1 MSSVSR
7 NSPCPCGS
15 GKKYKNCCLNGN
27 NNNKTE
33 PVRFY
38 KYEYKGEEKILFE
51 YPNVANVFTSYRK
64 NINLKEV
71 ERFNQLIKYINDKV
85 PYTKFLEENPIKY
98 MDFSISISLL
108 FGLQFYDLN
117 YYDTEM
123 RNQLKLNKHNIL
135 LLKEKFENSWLINY
149 NLGIYFYSKG
159 EFEYANK
166 FFLIGLQNNPFPF
179 NPTLLIAIAKS
190 YSGLAIKSKL
200 DYYKSLSWES
210 KVVEKPI
217 STPEIENYFNQA
229 NDYFIKAYEARANN
243 WEFYNDWAASYS
255 EWGYYDKAIEKYTL
269 ALEKGGM
276 NSFVTYGLAVTNIRL
291 SNFNE
296 AEKYF
301 KEHLKYFKE
310 DNGNILKNKITYSLI
325 GYCYHKLN
333 KTLESIDYYKKA
345 LSYDDKDDFI
355 KKTIEILEYKLS
367 ESKSYSSK
375 DFDELLSF
383 YTEDLT
389 KLNDEKEHLK
399 NSNAR
404 LLNEI
409 ERLKSELLTKNEEN
423 NNSKINLDF
432 IQKIKIPFT
441 FCIIGEVSDK
451 NVLISE
457 LNNYFLKFG
466 ISAKQWNLDIFP
478 NRKLKKQNILSSV
491 KLGKSKYQL
500 IVTGQLHNHS
510 NKGDISSNLFSELNK
525 NIYVPFIKGCE
536 PQKLLTSS
544 NLIEALEKYF
554 SKNGI

>member
-1 MSSVSR
+1 MSSISR

-27 NNNKTE
+27 NNKIN
-33 PVRFY
+33 PDRFY

-64 NINLKEV
+64 NIDLKDV

-85 PYTKFLEENPIKY
+85 PYTKSLEDDPIKY
-98 MDFSISISLL
+98 MDFSMSISLL
-108 FGLQFYDLN
+108 FGIQFYDFN
-117 YYDTEM
+117 YYDAEM
-123 RNQLKLNKHNIL
+123 REQLKLNKRNIL
-135 LLKEKFENSWLINY
+135 LLKENFEKSWLINY

-159 EFEYANK
+159 KFEYANK
-166 FFLIGLQNNPFPF
+166 FFFIALQNNPFPS
-179 NPTLLIAIAKS
+179 NSALLIAIAKS
-190 YSGLAIKSKL
+190 YSGLAIKLKL

-210 KVVEKPI
+210 KVLEKPI
-217 STPEIENYFNQA
+217 NTPEIENYFNQA
-229 NDYFIKAYEARANN
+229 NDYFIKAYEGKANN
-243 WEFYNDWAASYS
+243 WEFYNDWAANYS
-255 EWGYYDKAIEKYTL
+255 EWGYYDKAMEKYAL

-276 NSFVTYGLAVTNIRL
+276 NSFITYGLAVINIRL

-310 DNGNILKNKITYSLI
+310 DKVNIIKNKITYSVI
-325 GYCYHKLN
+325 GYCYYKLN

-345 LSYDDKDDFI
+345 LSFDEKDDFI

-375 DFDELLSF
+375 DFDELLSL
-383 YTEDLT
+383 YTEDLV
-389 KLNDEKEHLK
+389 KLSDEKEYLK

-409 ERLKSELLTKNEEN
+409 ERLKSELLTKNRDN
-423 NNSKINLDF
+423 NNPQINSAS

-441 FCIIGEVSDK
+441 FCIFGEVSDK
-451 NVLISE
+451 NILFSE

-466 ISAKQWNLDIFP
+466 ISANQWKLDIFS
-478 NRKLKKQNILSSV
+478 NRKLKKEKILSSV

-500 IVTGQLHNHS
+500 IISGQLHNHS
-510 NKGDISSNLFSELNK
+510 NKGDTFSNLFSELSK

-544 NLIEALEKYF
+544 NLIEALEQYF
-554 SKNGI
+554 NKNGI